1 MKCAAMFL
9 SLVATAACG
18 SSSTNT
24 GTDAPPG
31 TGPTSPN
38 APRFL
43 TFGTNVTSLTEDQ
56 AVSFTAVLT
65 GPDGI
70 DDLIGGSLVS
80 LDEATQY
87 GAFATT
93 GQEGAYTMQLSWAAI
108 NQAAELTF
116 HKTTT
121 RSYRAVFYDVAGHRV
136 SKDVMLSMTCPE
148 NACHGECSSYC
159 FEKATTR
166 QSCEAS
172 CAAHNPKMKC
182 QAVAAASLPRFC
194 FDPACSIAKY
204 SQPCT
209 TVPPATYSSAP
220 FDHVDCGCVPQ

>member
-1 MKCAAMFL
+1 MKCAAIFL

-43 TFGTNVTSLTEDQ
+43 TFGTNVTSLTKDQ
-56 AVSFTAVLT
+56 SVTFTAVLT
-65 GPDGI
+65 DPDGI

-148 NACHGECSSYC
+148 NACDGNCYDFCVEES
-159 FEKATTR
+159 KTR
-166 QSCEAS
+166 ES
-172 CAAHNPKMKC
+172 CAAVCAANNPKMNC
-182 QAVAAASLPRFC
+182 QMVAETSMPRFC
-194 FDPACSIAKY
+194 YDPLCSQAKK
-204 SQPCT
+204 SQSCT
-209 TVPPATYSSAP
+209 TVPTSTYCSSS
-220 FDHVDCGCVPQ
+220 FDHAYCSCFPQ